1 MQFFRALFNF
11 HAGCCNFLSPIEFPS
26 SAYKINRQCD
36 VCLPELLHLQPT
48 LNFTLTKLSAIII
61 TFNEAANIEACLKS
75 VSFADEIIVVDS
87 GSTDGTQDLARSLG
101 AVVHVT
107 SAWPGFGRQ
116 KNRAL
121 ELAQHPW
128 VLSLDADERVSADLA
143 KQIIR
148 AVASDADVAYE
159 IPRLTQFCGQW
170 IRHCGW
176 TPDYVLR
183 LFKRGA
189 AHFSDD
195 LVHERVVLTGGE
207 QSRLASPLLHY
218 SYPTPAH
225 YWRKLEQYSQA
236 WALQRFTNGQK
247 TSMLRA
253 GLAGV
258 VAFLRS
264 YIFRLGFLDGSMG
277 FAVCTMQAQAAFGK
291 YFALYCL
298 NQKNDTSSLPPSF

>member
-1 MQFFRALFNF
+1 MA
-11 HAGCCNFLSPIEFPS
+11 
-26 SAYKINRQCD
+26 
-36 VCLPELLHLQPT
+36 
-48 LNFTLTKLSAIII
+48 KLSVIII

-75 VSFADEIIVVDS
+75 VSFADEVVVVDS
-87 GSTDGTQDLARSLG
+87 GSTDGTPEMARRMG
-101 AVVHVT
+101 AAVHVT
-107 SAWPGFGRQ
+107 AEWPGFGPQ

-128 VLSLDADERVSADLA
+128 VLSLDADERVPPELA
-143 KQIIR
+143 RQI
-148 AVASDADVAYE
+148 AQVVHEGCETAYE
-159 IPRLTQFCGQW
+159 IPRLTQFCGCW

-183 LFKRGA
+183 LFKRGS

-195 LVHERVVLTGGE
+195 LVHERVVLRQGAA
-207 QSRLASPLLHY
+207 SRLASPLLHY
-218 SYPTPAH
+218 SYPTPVH

-236 WALQRFTNGQK
+236 WAQQRFARGQK

-264 YIFRLGFLDGSMG
+264 YFFRLGFLDGAMG

-298 NQKNDTSSLPPSF
+298 NHENHISSVPPSI

>member
-1 MQFFRALFNF
+1 MPQ
-11 HAGCCNFLSPIEFPS
+11 LS
-26 SAYKINRQCD
+26 
-36 VCLPELLHLQPT
+36 V
-48 LNFTLTKLSAIII
+48 III
-61 TFNEAANIEACLKS
+61 AFNEAANIEACLKS
-75 VSFADEIIVVDS
+75 ISFADEIVVLDS
-87 GSTDGTQDLARSLG
+87 GSTDGTPDLARGMG

-107 SAWPGFGRQ
+107 TDWPGFGPQ

-121 ELAQHPW
+121 ALAQHPW
-128 VLSLDADERVSADLA
+128 VLSLDADERVPPELA
-143 KQIIR
+143 KQIR
-148 AVASDADVAYE
+148 QVVREGAGNACE
-159 IPRLTQFCGQW
+159 IPRLTQFCGRW

-195 LVHERVVLTGGE
+195 LVHERVVLRQGVP
-207 QSRLASPLLHY
+207 SRLTCPLLHY

-236 WALQRFTNGQK
+236 WARQRFASGHN

-253 GLAGV
+253 ALAGV
-258 VAFLRS
+258 VAFQRS
-264 YIFRLGFLDGSMG
+264 YFFRLGFLDGAMG
-277 FAVCTMQAQAAFGK
+277 FAVCTLQAQAAFGK

-298 NQKNDTSSLPPSF
+298 NQKNDSSPVPPSV